1 METVPVL
8 VVWIE
13 DQTSISLREDLSQ
26 SKALII
32 FSSMKP
38 EVTDQVFCSVSV
50 PIPF

>member
-1 METVPVL
+1 MEKAL
-8 VVWIE
+8 VIWIE

-32 FSSMKP
+32 FSFMKA

>member
-1 METVPVL
+1 MEKAL

-32 FSSMKP
+32 FSSVEAERGEETAEEKF
-38 EVTDQVFCSVSV
+38 EVE
-50 PIPF
+50 I